1 MNSSAYFWVI
11 LAYLL
16 ALVGVGLRTSRK
28 VSTQEDFSVA
38 GRSLNT
44 FVLFATLLA
53 TRIGTGSIFGN
64 AEKTYRVGVAAL
76 ILPLGSL
83 FGIAVLTLLAGRVR
97 GLRQITV
104 QDLLGSSIPSA
115 GSNPGGDHFG
125 DCLYHHRLLSVAGD
139 GRCSQLGST
148 QSATA
153 TGRFFW

>member
-1 MNSSAYFWVI
+1 MNSSTYFWVI

-38 GRSLNT
+38 GRSLNA

-104 QDLLGSSIPSA
+104 QDLLEVR
-115 GSNPGGDHFG
+115 
-125 DCLYHHRLLSVAGD
+125 YHPLARI
-139 GRCSQLGST
+139 LGVITLVIAYTTIVSY
-148 QSATA
+148 Q
-153 TGRFFW
+153 

>member
-38 GRSLNT
+38 GHSLNT

-104 QDLLGSSIPSA
+104 QDLLEVR
-115 GSNPGGDHFG
+115 
-125 DCLYHHRLLSVAGD
+125 YHPLARI
-139 GRCSQLGST
+139 LGVITLVIAYTTIVSY
-148 QSATA
+148 Q
-153 TGRFFW
+153 